1 MKQSPTA
8 RSLAYLRKTCQL
20 VQVVEKWNPHARIRQ
35 DLFGIIDILAIRDG
49 ETVAVQS
56 TSWSN
61 TKSRINKINESDAL
75 EYLRAAGWIILV
87 HGWRKNKIGR
97 YELKEIDIS

>member
-1 MKQSPTA
+1 M
-8 RSLAYLRKTCQL
+8 
-20 VQVVEKWNPHARIRQ
+20 QVVEHWNSWSKTRS
-35 DLFGIIDILAIRDG
+35 DLFGIIDILAIQDG

-61 TKSRINKINESDAL
+61 VKSRINKMTESESLAH
-75 EYLRAAGWIILV
+75 LREAGWKIIV

-97 YELKEIDIS
+97 YELKEVDIS